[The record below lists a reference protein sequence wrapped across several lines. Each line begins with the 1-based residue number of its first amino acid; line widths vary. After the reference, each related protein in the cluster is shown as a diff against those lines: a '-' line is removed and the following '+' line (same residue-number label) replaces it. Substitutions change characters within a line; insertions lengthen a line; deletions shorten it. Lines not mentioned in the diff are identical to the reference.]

1 MPSKKDT
8 VSNRERKRGS
18 KKSERDDTGKFSQKH
33 IRMLER
39 LLEAKQTDLKL
50 WTVQTKQ

>member
-8 VSNRERKRGS
+8 ISNRERKRGS
-18 KKSERDDTGKFSQKH
+18 KKSAHDDTGKFSQKH

-39 LLEAKQTDLKL
+39 FLESKQTNLKF
-50 WTVQTKQ
+50 TIVSEQ